1 MQKTLPCQAPTP
13 LKRYF
18 RHCFFWIQ
26 LIFTQDNRL
35 KLKTF
40 LFRDGFEDIFWQFL
54 MVNKICTQL
63 PDVMVTESEVPQCE
77 FYMTLRR
84 QSRIYL

>member
-1 MQKTLPCQAPTP
+1 MCKKLCRVRLRLQIKEKFSSL
-13 LKRYF
+13 
-18 RHCFFWIQ
+18 FFLVQ

-84 QSRIYL
+84 FI